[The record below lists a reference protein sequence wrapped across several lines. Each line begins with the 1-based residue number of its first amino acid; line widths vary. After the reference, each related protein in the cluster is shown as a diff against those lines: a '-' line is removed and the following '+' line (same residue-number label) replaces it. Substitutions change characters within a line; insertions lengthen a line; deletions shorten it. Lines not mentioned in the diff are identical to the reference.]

1 MPVGGKLYK
10 TAGVH
15 EVCQNDLN
23 YSKRNRRIEYFCIL
37 TVSLYYLLEVG
48 SSLNVL
54 NMNFFGFISTDE
66 WLTLIAQFFD
76 SSIEG
81 NRVNINSV
89 IGKGYIEIFRL
100 EDGLDI
106 VMTDITLNKDVHVQR
121 QKSENKGIII
131 KCLIHTPS
139 SYLVVKDEEDKHV
152 ITDGIYVSTSHS
164 FDTNYIKSGYR
175 FQVLSFHLSPDWI
188 RQNHNDNSL
197 ILNEKTL
204 AFPFFIFEKITPT
217 VQQLA
222 KNLFIA
228 NESNSPYKKLLFRS
242 ISADLLIMS
251 LSLFDYRRSSPLK
264 EIIKNQQDINLL
276 LEIREKLTK
285 NFGEGCP
292 TIQSISEE
300 FGISPTKLKSNFKVF
315 YGKSIFQYFQQER
328 MEVAKRMIESGS
340 SIADVGYTIG
350 YNNLS
355 KFSSAY
361 RKQFGFNPKET
372 QLT

>member
-1 MPVGGKLYK
+1 MDYIALIP
-10 TAGVH
+10 T
-15 EVCQNDLN
+15 E
-23 YSKRNRRIEYFCIL
+23 
-37 TVSLYYLLEVG
+37 
-48 SSLNVL
+48 
-54 NMNFFGFISTDE
+54 E
-66 WLTLIAQFFD
+66 WLKSIARFFD
-76 SSIEG
+76 SSIDG
-81 NRVNINSV
+81 NKICINPAR
-89 IGKGYIEIFRL
+89 GKGYFEAFRL
-100 EDGLDI
+100 EKGLDM
-106 VMTDITLNKDVHVQR
+106 VMTDITLNKDVYVHR

-131 KCLIHTPS
+131 KYLIHTPS
-139 SYLVVKDEEDKHV
+139 SFSVVKDEEEKHV

-164 FDTNYIKSGYR
+164 FDTNYIKAGYR

-188 RQNHNDNSL
+188 EQNHSDDSL
-197 ILNEKTL
+197 ILNKTTTVH
-204 AFPFFIFEKITPT
+204 PFFIFEKMTATIL
-217 VQQLA
+217 QLA
-222 KNLFIA
+222 KNLFTTY
-228 NESNSPYKKLLFRS
+228 ESNSPYKRLLFGAISTELLAKTLS
-242 ISADLLIMS
+242 I
-251 LSLFDYRRSSPLK
+251 FDYRKNTPLK
-264 EIIKNQQDINLL
+264 EVIKNQQDINLL

-285 NFGEGCP
+285 NFVEGCP

-328 MEVAKRMIESGS
+328 MELAKRMIESGN